1 MPQPANPAPLR
12 TRTRHQQ
19 RPTIRPR
26 TARRRHHNHQRK
38 QRQQQAERR
47 RLRIQKENQIRK
59 IAQAPQVQRSR
70 QNPTRQGAQTQ
81 SNKAQNQQSQQH
93 RSRIPKVQ
101 VPLRKPRLDRCQ
113 MGTAPRRLRGGVR
126 IHTARSPPRNRRPHQ
141 RTRTHHQ
148 GAEQL
153 PQMAHKRR
161 AHPRLAAR
169 THPARKPPQAGS
181 RAQGHTHRAGQA
193 RQRRHRNQQA
203 VASLNQAQQRTGK
216 EHQVQ
221 RLRIRNLKHRRHRQE
236 RHQRHSPHGQRRRR
250 LLTLETGRL
259 QRRLKQQV
267 NHPRRCE
274 TGKQSNRRRH
284 RVVSD
289 ARRMAN
295 STGKLRENRVKS
307 PLILLNHT
315 RRIHRQLTRVALYRD
330 LLIPAGIPDANER
343 QIIQMLTPRAAQ
355 LLLANHSKHDEA
367 PHAGQTVNQ
376 QYRQP
381 RGQGTQTLPHP
392 VQALTG
398 GGVRPGQKLIK
409 RLAPFLAGGG
419 GGGTLRRRIRG
430 GITITFRRNTHG
442 R

>member
-1 MPQPANPAPLR
+1 
-12 TRTRHQQ
+12 
-19 RPTIRPR
+19 
-26 TARRRHHNHQRK
+26 
-38 QRQQQAERR
+38 
-47 RLRIQKENQIRK
+47 
-59 IAQAPQVQRSR
+59 
-70 QNPTRQGAQTQ
+70 
-81 SNKAQNQQSQQH
+81 
-93 RSRIPKVQ
+93 
-101 VPLRKPRLDRCQ
+101 

-148 GAEQL
+148 GADQL

-161 AHPRLAAR
+161 AHTRLAAR
-169 THPARKPPQAGS
+169 THPARKPQQAGS

-221 RLRIRNLKHRRHRQE
+221 RLRIRHLKHRRHRQE
-236 RHQRHSPHGQRRRR
+236 RYQRHSPHGQRRRR
-250 LLTLETGRL
+250 LLTCETGRL

-267 NHPRRCE
+267 NHPRRRK
-274 TGKQSNRRRH
+274 TGNQSNRRRH
-284 RVVSD
+284 RVVPD

-398 GGVRPGQKLIK
+398 GGVRPGQQLIK
-409 RLAPFLAGGG
+409 RLALFLRGGG
-419 GGGTLRRRIRG
+419 ARGRISGRVSAGRRNRTSVLRRNAHR
-430 GITITFRRNTHG
+430 H
-442 R
+442 

>member
-1 MPQPANPAPLR
+1 
-12 TRTRHQQ
+12 
-19 RPTIRPR
+19 
-26 TARRRHHNHQRK
+26 
-38 QRQQQAERR
+38 
-47 RLRIQKENQIRK
+47 
-59 IAQAPQVQRSR
+59 
-70 QNPTRQGAQTQ
+70 
-81 SNKAQNQQSQQH
+81 
-93 RSRIPKVQ
+93 
-101 VPLRKPRLDRCQ
+101 

-148 GAEQL
+148 GADQL
-153 PQMAHKRR
+153 PQMAYKRR
-161 AHPRLAAR
+161 THTRLAAR

-181 RAQGHTHRAGQA
+181 RTQGHTHRTGQT
-193 RQRRHRNQQA
+193 RQSRHRNQQA

-236 RHQRHSPHGQRRRR
+236 RHQRHSPHGQGRRR

-267 NHPRRCE
+267 NHPRRRE
-274 TGKQSNRRRH
+274 TGNQSNRRRH
-284 RVVSD
+284 RVVPD

-295 STGKLRENRVKS
+295 SAGKLRENRIKS

-315 RRIHRQLTRVALYRD
+315 RRVHRQLTRVALYRN

-343 QIIQMLTPRAAQ
+343 QIVQMLTPRTAQ
-355 LLLANHSKHDEA
+355 LLLPDHGKHHET
-367 PHAGQTVNQ
+367 PYSGQTVNQ

-398 GGVRPGQKLIK
+398 GGIRPGQKLVK
-409 RLAPFLAGGG
+409 GFALLLRGGG
-419 GGGTLRRRIRG
+419 ARYRVSGRVSAGRRNR
-430 GITITFRRNTHG
+430 TSVLRRNTH
-442 R
+442 RR